1 MSKSWTSEKREAC
14 GLPVF
19 MGKEMKLWMCLL
31 LGALTSVA
39 SADCIK
45 GEGDVVHARYD
56 IHAGSQR
63 YSVDFYRG
71 ADQVAWRRG
80 EVISVWT
87 HRDQAASLLRV
98 FPQYQRTIWYP
109 AGDLRALG
117 KEAQWRGVMGWP
129 DPQSRDYRMV
139 GGSSSMVQGCPA
151 QEYQGSDGG
160 KVLWLDEVQL
170 PARMADAGAVW
181 QLVSLQRVAR
191 ADTFGLWSQWQSTD
205 FADVGDN
212 ESDPFLRRMISL
224 GFVEHGASGFYHA
237 DGSPLPGAD
246 HHAH

>member
-1 MSKSWTSEKREAC
+1 
-14 GLPVF
+14 
-19 MGKEMKLWMCLL
+19 MKLLMVVL
-31 LGALTSVA
+31 LGGWA
-39 SADCIK
+39 SLVSAQCLK
-45 GEGDVVHARYD
+45 GEGEVVHARYD
-56 IHAGSQR
+56 VYAGDQR

-71 ADQVAWRRG
+71 DNQVAWQRG

-87 HRDQAASLLRV
+87 HQGGAASLLRV

-117 KEAQWRGVMGWP
+117 KEASWSGVTGWP
-129 DPQSRDYRMV
+129 DPQGSGYQRV
-139 GGSSSMVQGCPA
+139 GEDVSLVQGCPA
-151 QEYQGSDGG
+151 KEYLGHG
-160 KVLWLDEVQL
+160 KMSVLWLEDVQL
-170 PARMADAGAVW
+170 PARMAGTGTVW
-181 QLVSLQRVAR
+181 QLVSLDVVSQAS
-191 ADTFGLWSQWQSTD
+191 TFDLWSGWESTD

-237 DGSPLPGAD
+237 DGTPLPGAD